1 MPPAALR
8 GPFGDQRDTV
18 YNTIFLVKTKLTGSP
33 EGCALWQVQGS
44 ALLGFGAKPQERGTE
59 MKKSRVFLSV
69 FLCLC
74 LLAPA
79 RVYGGTVE
87 DVLKVVAAQAL
98 FAKVAPMLGLG
109 PKKTDEEK
117 AQEKKAKEEKKEKK
131 EMEKEQKAMDKA
143 KQGPAAKDGK
153 VNETPSH
160 MDLVIE
166 WAKKGDVQA
175 QCILS
180 YAYATGQRV
189 PKDNK
194 LALEWQKKANEQN
207 SALVKFF
214 IPSAYG
220 KKKVPLPKLFS
231 LAGRRSHV
239 GQFVEQNVDDA
250 VRWCAMAAAEKEAD
264 GVSYLA
270 SAYYT
275 GRGIKQDYK
284 NALFCANLTKKNPL
298 SLHVLI
304 DAYRVGN
311 GVEQNLEKSE
321 YYRKYL
327 ELVVDKKRTKE
338 KEKLL
343 RKYEKEIEAG
353 ELYGVVR

>member
-1 MPPAALR
+1 
-8 GPFGDQRDTV
+8 
-18 YNTIFLVKTKLTGSP
+18 
-33 EGCALWQVQGS
+33 
-44 ALLGFGAKPQERGTE
+44 
-59 MKKSRVFLSV
+59 MKKYRVFLCL

-98 FAKVAPMLGLG
+98 FAKVAPIIGLG
-109 PKKTDEEK
+109 PKKTDEQK

-131 EMEKEQKAMDKA
+131 EMEKAQKLLDKA
-143 KQGPAAKDGK
+143 KKAPAAKDGK
-153 VNETPSH
+153 VNTVPSH

-166 WAKKGDVQA
+166 WANKGDVQA

-189 PKDNK
+189 PKNPE

-207 SALVKFF
+207 KALVKFF
-214 IPSAYG
+214 IPTEYG
-220 KKKVPLPKLFS
+220 KKKVPLEKLFS
-231 LAGRRSHV
+231 LSGQRSHV
-239 GQFVEQNVDDA
+239 GQFVAQSFDDA
-250 VRWCAMAAAEKEAD
+250 VRWCAMAAAEKEAG

-275 GRGIKQDYK
+275 GRGVKQDYK

-311 GVEQNLEKSE
+311 GVDKNLEKSE

-353 ELYGVVR
+353 ELYGIVR

>member
-1 MPPAALR
+1 
-8 GPFGDQRDTV
+8 
-18 YNTIFLVKTKLTGSP
+18 
-33 EGCALWQVQGS
+33 
-44 ALLGFGAKPQERGTE
+44 
-59 MKKSRVFLSV
+59 MKKSRIFLSI

-87 DVLKVVAAQAL
+87 DVLKIVAAQAL
-98 FAKVAPMLGLG
+98 FAKVAPMIGLG
-109 PKKTDEEK
+109 PKKTDEQK

-131 EMEKEQKAMDKA
+131 EMEKEEKKQEKA
-143 KQGPAAKDGK
+143 KAAPAAKDGE
-153 VNETPSH
+153 VHDIPSH
-160 MDLVIE
+160 MDLVVD

-180 YAYATGQRV
+180 YAYDTGQRV
-189 PKDNK
+189 PRDRQQ
-194 LALEWQKKANEQN
+194 ALRWQKKASEQN
-207 SALVKFF
+207 EALVKFF
-214 IPSAYG
+214 IPVEYG

-231 LAGRRSHV
+231 LAGKRSHV
-239 GQFVEQNVDDA
+239 GQFVQQSYDDA
-250 VRWCAMAAAEKEAD
+250 VRWCAMAAAEKDAE
-264 GVSYLA
+264 GVSYLS

-304 DAYRVGN
+304 DAYRTGN
-311 GVEQNLEKSE
+311 GVEKSLEKSE

-327 ELVVDKKRTKE
+327 ELVVDKKRDKE

-353 ELYGVVR
+353 EFYGIVR